1 MASPRASSPGMGKLF
16 KVDLSGPRI
25 YSCAKCRCHL
35 AKSED
40 IISKSFTGRHGRA
53 YLFNS
58 VVNVAVGKHEERML
72 LTGMHTVADVV
83 CIVCDEV
90 VGWKYLEAYEEAQKY
105 KQGKFILEKQRM
117 DKEPGWT

>member
-40 IISKSFTGRHGRA
+40 IISKVREGARILMVARCTIFVVSLVRA
-53 YLFNS
+53 
-58 VVNVAVGKHEERML
+58 ARRR
-72 LTGMHTVADVV
+72 A
-83 CIVCDEV
+83 C
-90 VGWKYLEAYEEAQKY
+90 AA
-105 KQGKFILEKQRM
+105 
-117 DKEPGWT
+117 